1 MNKKNNPVINTDK
14 CKGCEL
20 CVSEC
25 PVEIIAIS
33 DEINIMGYHP
43 AYITDST
50 KCTGCIK
57 CAISCP
63 DAVITVY
70 REE

>member
-1 MNKKNNPVINTDK
+1 MSKKNNPTINTNK

-25 PVEIIAIS
+25 PVGIIAIS
-33 DEINIMGYHP
+33 NEINTMGYHP
-43 AYITDST
+43 AYIIDTS